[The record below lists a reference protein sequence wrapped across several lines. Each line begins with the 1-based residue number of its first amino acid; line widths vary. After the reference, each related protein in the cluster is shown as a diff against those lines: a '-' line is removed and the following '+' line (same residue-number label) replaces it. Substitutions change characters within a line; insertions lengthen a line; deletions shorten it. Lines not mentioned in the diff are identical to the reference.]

1 MDPTSPART
10 AAHRR
15 RGRRRPPRSR
25 RGSLASALAA
35 LVLALT
41 VTACGSGPSG
51 DEGGGPSSEGSA
63 ETASSESASGQ
74 PTADEHETTASAPA
88 SPSAE
93 AATLDGLVI
102 AVDPGHNG
110 GNSGDPA
117 AINAP
122 VPDGRGGTKAC
133 NTVGTQTDDGYPEHR
148 FNWETAQVLTDALE
162 ETGATVVLSRESDD
176 GVGPC
181 VDERGTFADDADALV
196 SLHAN
201 GTEDRSARGFHVIAA
216 PAGDRSDE
224 DTADVS
230 EELGAALVEELEAQD
245 FTGNPAY
252 DSPVVRDDLA
262 TLNHASVPAVMLEA
276 GEMRSAADATLLASH
291 AAQERIAEAI
301 VAALTDTLV
310 AQDP

>member
-1 MDPTSPART
+1 M
-10 AAHRR
+10 
-15 RGRRRPPRSR
+15 
-25 RGSLASALAA
+25 AL
-35 LVLALT
+35 
-41 VTACGSGPSG
+41 TACGSGRSG
-51 DEGGGPSSEGSA
+51 AEGGDPSSSGSA
-63 ETASSESASGQ
+63 ESASTESASAQAAPDGQ
-74 PTADEHETTASAPA
+74 GTTASATA
-88 SPSAE
+88 SPTPDE
-93 AATLDGLVI
+93 APLDGLVI

-110 GNSGDPA
+110 GNSGDPGT
-117 AINAP
+117 INAP

-148 FNWETAQVLTDALE
+148 FNWETAQVLADALE
-162 ETGATVVLSRESDD
+162 DAGATVELSRESDD

-216 PAGDRSDE
+216 PAGDHSDG

-230 EELGAALVEELEAQD
+230 EELGTALVEQLESQD

-276 GEMRSAADATLLASH
+276 GEMRSAQDATLLASE
-291 AAQERIAEAI
+291 AGQERIAAAI
-301 VAALTDTLV
+301 VAALTDTIV
-310 AQDP
+310 TQDP